1 MIIKGQLL
9 CSSNFT
15 QQVSP
20 PADVITYRFNNQMIY
35 VPPAESFDQ
44 AVTFA
49 RSAFENDLTGID
61 KSRISFSLN
70 VLANGKQSS
79 VGISRVAWSR
89 IMSHLARYEIID
101 VLDCG
106 MILDTLGVVLI
117 FSSYPI
123 PERRR
128 CLMHT
133 CMPHTSSKS
142 IVLYSGQAILHLI
155 RVTDRDIFLLYQF
168 ISENE

>member
-1 MIIKGQLL
+1 
-9 CSSNFT
+9 
-15 QQVSP
+15 
-20 PADVITYRFNNQMIY
+20 MIY

-79 VGISRVAWSR
+79 VGISRVAWPT

-101 VLDCG
+101 VHVQPELKVTGPPPSYRSCSSTEG
-106 MILDTLGVVLI
+106 GEKEKHSSSHSSSAFHSLVPKGLFHRLG
-117 FSSYPI
+117 
-123 PERRR
+123 
-128 CLMHT
+128 
-133 CMPHTSSKS
+133 
-142 IVLYSGQAILHLI
+142 A
-155 RVTDRDIFLLYQF
+155 
-168 ISENE
+168 

>member
-1 MIIKGQLL
+1 MPASIRRQ
-9 CSSNFT
+9 
-15 QQVSP
+15 SP
-20 PADVITYRFNNQMIY
+20 APADVITYRFNNQMIY

-101 VLDCG
+101 VHVQPELKVTGPPPSYRSCSSTKG
-106 MILDTLGVVLI
+106 GEKEERSSSHSSSTFHGLIPKSLFHRLG
-117 FSSYPI
+117 
-123 PERRR
+123 
-128 CLMHT
+128 
-133 CMPHTSSKS
+133 
-142 IVLYSGQAILHLI
+142 A
-155 RVTDRDIFLLYQF
+155 
-168 ISENE
+168 